1 MLNSV
6 LSLYLT
12 EWWCLS
18 SIFHN
23 VHGSMLSLYLTACS
37 NVLYVSLSFTE
48 CSMLSL
54 CLTTCSILSLYLREC
69 SMLTL
74 CLTCNYRI
82 SIISFIL
89 QMTDWESLIPTV
101 SRLVCEDEVSGLAVN
116 KKYII
121 CQFWIQPEIAV
132 FSRYSLELVRYGNI
146 INWHRSSHH
155 SPLLPIFYQENGK
168 LITAKL
174 QKNHYIE
181 KYLMSVSLII
191 NYIS

>member
-1 MLNSV
+1 
-6 LSLYLT
+6 
-12 EWWCLS
+12 
-18 SIFHN
+18 
-23 VHGSMLSLYLTACS
+23 MLSLYLTACS

-69 SMLTL
+69 SMLSL

-155 SPLLPIFYQENGK
+155 SPLLPIFYLENGK

-174 QKNHYIE
+174 QKIHYIE

>member
-1 MLNSV
+1 
-6 LSLYLT
+6 
-12 EWWCLS
+12 
-18 SIFHN
+18 
-23 VHGSMLSLYLTACS
+23 MLSLYLTACS

-48 CSMLSL
+48 CSMLS
-54 CLTTCSILSLYLREC
+54 
-69 SMLTL
+69 L

-155 SPLLPIFYQENGK
+155 SPLLPIFDLENGK